1 MNNIAAKA
9 VAFGE
14 ALRADFKE
22 YQRQIVMNAKALAS
36 ELQEQGLRLVSGGTD
51 NHLMLVDVWMDG
63 KGITGKDAEKA
74 LEAANITVNKNTI
87 PFDQNKPFV
96 ASGLRIGTPAV
107 TTRGMKEPEMLE
119 IGRLIAEIV
128 REPES
133 EPTRRKVQ
141 LGVKELTERF
151 PLYAKRLK
159 RKASEAQ
166 GAK

>member
-1 MNNIAAKA
+1 MVK
-9 VAFGE
+9 
-14 ALRADFKE
+14 
-22 YQRQIVMNAKALAS
+22 NAQALAS
-36 ELQEQGLRLVSGGTD
+36 ELQERGLRLVPGGTD
-51 NHLMLVDVWMDG
+51 NHLMLVDVWMEG
-63 KGITGKDAEKA
+63 KGITGKAAEKA
-74 LEAANITVNKNTI
+74 LEAADITVNKNTI

-107 TTRGMKEPEMLE
+107 TTRGMKEPEMRE

-141 LGVKELTERF
+141 LGVRELAERF

-159 RKASEAQ
+159 RKPSKAVSVE
-166 GAK
+166 